1 MNVLFDYSVFF
12 HQKYGGVTRYFLNLY
27 NEFIKE
33 NINIKIIAPI
43 HNNIFLKNYV
53 KANSGN
59 NYLKDYPRF
68 TRKLLKTYNQLFS
81 KLYCKLHKPDIIHK
95 TFYEKNI
102 DNDSKIKKILTVY
115 DLIHE
120 IYYKI

>member
-43 HNNIFLKNYV
+43 HNNIFLNNYV

-59 NYLKDYPRF
+59 NYL
-68 TRKLLKTYNQLFS
+68 TALLW
-81 KLYCKLHKPDIIHK
+81 
-95 TFYEKNI
+95 EKRLWTTLVI
-102 DNDSKIKKILTVY
+102 ARISY
-115 DLIHE
+115 SGRR
-120 IYYKI
+120 